1 MPKIAQERLCI
12 YAEWV
17 SDYNK
22 IHRQKLVL
30 AVAVPTAELSNLQGQ
45 GERGGRG
52 EGGDICASQNV
63 GGKEK

>member
-45 GERGGRG
+45 GRG
-52 EGGDICASQNV
+52 EEGVREGIYVPA
-63 GGKEK
+63 KM